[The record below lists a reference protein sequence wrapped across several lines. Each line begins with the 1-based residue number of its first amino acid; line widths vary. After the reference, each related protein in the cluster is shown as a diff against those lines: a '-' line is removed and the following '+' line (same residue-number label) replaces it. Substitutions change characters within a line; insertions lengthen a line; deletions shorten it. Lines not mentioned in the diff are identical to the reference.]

1 MVANTKQVG
10 GDHYQDGIQPWDYI
24 LSHDLGYLEGNI
36 IKYVT
41 RYKRKNGV
49 QDLQKALHYLEK
61 LIEIQNG
68 GLQPSSTGNRKANK
82 TVQRSS
88 AKEPVCGSAT
98 DSRANTSRSETI
110 VQRNQNQGY
119 TPVELRDI
127 I

>member
-1 MVANTKQVG
+1 MVANSKQVG

-41 RYKRKNGV
+41 CYKRKNGV

-68 GLQPSSTGNRKANK
+68 GLQPSSTGNRKTHK

-98 DSRANTSRSETI
+98 DSGANTSGSETI